1 MHNKGVRIF
10 SDKHRFARWTYRR
23 IFKNTHVILL
33 AKELYPDIQEY
44 VLKEHNLK
52 VSTLY
57 IAQVKQKYGIFERE
71 CYNKANSENTKQP
84 QCSIEKEEA
93 IGGGTETF

>member
-1 MHNKGVRIF
+1 MHFLKSKTD
-10 SDKHRFARWTYRR
+10 SDKISISVNLEELEATDAELEATY
-23 IFKNTHVILL
+23 KQ
-33 AKELYPDIQEY
+33 IQEY